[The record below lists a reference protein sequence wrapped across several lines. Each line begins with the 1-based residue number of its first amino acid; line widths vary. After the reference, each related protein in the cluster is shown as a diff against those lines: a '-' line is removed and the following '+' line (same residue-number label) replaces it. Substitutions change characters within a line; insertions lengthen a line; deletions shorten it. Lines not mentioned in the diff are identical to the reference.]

1 MVGEL
6 HDLENSGNEE
16 KQTKTTGSR
25 HMKRETSALGATLTY
40 LMSPRFLIYV
50 SCALSMWG
58 DRMWHFAMSVFLIE
72 LYGHNLLLT
81 AVFGLVVAGSV
92 LIFGVLIGD
101 WIDRKPR
108 NKVAH
113 ASLFIQNASV
123 TACCMVLML
132 VFSYQR
138 EMEQMWHG
146 WFTVACYTAVITLAA
161 VANLAGTAL
170 TITIQRDWIVSLTGD
185 NRGQLAGMNA
195 AVRRLDQVINIF
207 APLSV
212 GQVMAWASHV
222 IGCGFILG
230 WNLVSL
236 LVEFL
241 FLSRVY
247 QLVPQ
252 LAVKPQQQTGGKFL
266 KRQQEAVNIQVG
278 MESWE
283 TTDGFINKTRILEKP
298 KDPTSNLKE
307 QQTTAKGILAC
318 LRNTR
323 RLLHTCREGWET
335 YCRQTV
341 FLAGLGLAFLYMTV
355 LGFDCITTGYAYTQG
370 IGGSLLSILT
380 ALSALSGLMGTILFT
395 RLREHYGLVT
405 TGVISSW
412 LHIGCLTLCV
422 FSIFAPGSPFDTA
435 IFSLPL
441 SKNSSNQELL
451 KNNQIH
457 VYPYERNLNQPIL
470 PDRSSIH
477 WTNSTVLFDGQQ
489 VPEQPE
495 SYVSIILLFSGVILA
510 RIGLWSFDL
519 TVTQL
524 LQENI
529 PEAERGAVNGVQC
542 SLNYLMDLI
551 HFVLVMLAPMP
562 QQFGLLVFISILFVT
577 TGHVLYFFYAR
588 KCSFSQAT
596 CPAAGRELKRASMRR
611 PSRRGAG
618 PGQPRTGGTRPQ
630 ATWRAPASRAP
641 GPTHRGAPR
650 DRKESALARPSLKT
664 PCDGPRAAAA
674 NQRQPSQAP
683 PGPAPAPPR
692 PLAVPRAR
700 LLGRPAGGPRAP
712 PNGGPGAQIPR
723 RSRTGACP
731 GPPGSGVCSLRTFRP
746 LRQLTGC
753 GVKSK

>member
-1 MVGEL
+1 MDFFHLVSEASKAAVL
-6 HDLENSGNEE
+6 HHSWFLS
-16 KQTKTTGSR
+16 
-25 HMKRETSALGATLTY
+25 
-40 LMSPRFLIYV
+40 SPK
-50 SCALSMWG
+50 CG

-113 ASLFIQNASV
+113 ASLFIQNTSV
-123 TACCMVLML
+123 TACCVLLML
-132 VFSYQR
+132 LFSYRR
-138 EMEQMWHG
+138 EMEQIWHG
-146 WFTVACYTAVITLAA
+146 WFTVSVACYTVLITLAA

-170 TITIQRDWIVSLTGD
+170 TITIQRDWIVSLTGG

-195 AVRRLDQVINIF
+195 AVRRLDQIINIF

-212 GQVMAWASHV
+212 GQVMTWASHV

-252 LAVKPQQQTGGKFL
+252 LAVKPHQQTWGHFL
-266 KRQQEAVNIQVG
+266 ERQQELGCHSQV
-278 MESWE
+278 ESWPQ
-283 TTDGFINKTRILEKP
+283 GPHKP
-298 KDPTSNLKE
+298 KDSRSHLEGK
-307 QQTTAKGILAC
+307 QVTTERFLLC

-335 YCRQTV
+335 YCRQTI
-341 FLAGLGLAFLYMTV
+341 FLPGLGLAFLYMTV

-395 RLREHYGLVT
+395 WLRRHYGLVT

-422 FSIFAPGSPFDTA
+422 FSVFAPGSPFDMA
-435 IFSLPL
+435 VLSFPL
-441 SKNSSNQELL
+441 SKNSSSNHEF
-451 KNNQIH
+451 
-457 VYPYERNLNQPIL
+457 
-470 PDRSSIH
+470 
-477 WTNSTVLFDGQQ
+477 TVLFDGQQ
-489 VPEQPE
+489 DPEQPE
-495 SYVSIILLFSGVILA
+495 SYVSIVLLFSGVILA

-551 HFVLVMLAPMP
+551 HFILVMLAPRP
-562 QQFGLLVFISILFVT
+562 QQFGMLVFISMLFVT

-588 KCSFSQAT
+588 NTSQSNSNPICT
-596 CPAAGRELKRASMRR
+596 ECF
-611 PSRRGAG
+611 
-618 PGQPRTGGTRPQ
+618 
-630 ATWRAPASRAP
+630 
-641 GPTHRGAPR
+641 H
-650 DRKESALARPSLKT
+650 
-664 PCDGPRAAAA
+664 
-674 NQRQPSQAP
+674 
-683 PGPAPAPPR
+683 
-692 PLAVPRAR
+692 
-700 LLGRPAGGPRAP
+700 
-712 PNGGPGAQIPR
+712 
-723 RSRTGACP
+723 
-731 GPPGSGVCSLRTFRP
+731 
-746 LRQLTGC
+746 
-753 GVKSK
+753 

>member
-1 MVGEL
+1 L
-6 HDLENSGNEE
+6 LFTNIYDLC
-16 KQTKTTGSR
+16 
-25 HMKRETSALGATLTY
+25 MCVLGAILIY
-40 LMSPRFLIYV
+40 LMGPRFLIYV
-50 SCALSMWG
+50 SCALSIWG
-58 DRMWHFAMSVFLIE
+58 DQMWHFAMSVFLIE

-123 TACCMVLML
+123 TACCVLLML
-132 VFSYQR
+132 LFSYRR
-138 EMEQMWHG
+138 EMEQIWHG
-146 WFTVACYTAVITLAA
+146 WFTVACYTVLITLAA

-170 TITIQRDWIVSLTGD
+170 TITIQRDWIVSLTGG
-185 NRGQLAGMNA
+185 NGSQLAGMNA
-195 AVRRLDQVINIF
+195 AVRRLDQIINIF

-212 GQVMAWASHV
+212 GQVMTWASHV

-252 LAVKPQQQTGGKFL
+252 LAVKPQDVKL
-266 KRQQEAVNIQVG
+266 KKANV
-278 MESWE
+278 
-283 TTDGFINKTRILEKP
+283 DGFINKPGTSKEP
-298 KDPTSNLKE
+298 KDCRSHLE
-307 QQTTAKGILAC
+307 GQWVTTKRFLLC
-318 LRNTR
+318 LRNTQ

-335 YCRQTV
+335 YCRQTI
-341 FLAGLGLAFLYMTV
+341 FLPGLGLAFLYMTV

-370 IGGSLLSILT
+370 IGGFLLSILT

-395 RLREHYGLVT
+395 WLRGHYGLVT

-412 LHIGCLTLCV
+412 LHVGCLTLCV
-422 FSIFAPGSPFDTA
+422 FSVFAPGSPFDTA
-435 IFSLPL
+435 VSSLPL
-441 SKNSSNQELL
+441 SKNSSSSPKLL
-451 KNNQIH
+451 KDDQ
-457 VYPYERNLNQPIL
+457 V
-470 PDRSSIH
+470 
-477 WTNSTVLFDGQQ
+477 TVLFDGQQ
-489 VPEQPE
+489 DLEQPE

-551 HFVLVMLAPMP
+551 HFILVMLAPQP
-562 QQFGLLVFISILFVT
+562 QQFGMLVFISMLFVT

-588 KCSFSQAT
+588 NTSQSNSVVSFL
-596 CPAAGRELKRASMRR
+596 CP
-611 PSRRGAG
+611 
-618 PGQPRTGGTRPQ
+618 
-630 ATWRAPASRAP
+630 
-641 GPTHRGAPR
+641 
-650 DRKESALARPSLKT
+650 
-664 PCDGPRAAAA
+664 
-674 NQRQPSQAP
+674 
-683 PGPAPAPPR
+683 
-692 PLAVPRAR
+692 
-700 LLGRPAGGPRAP
+700 
-712 PNGGPGAQIPR
+712 
-723 RSRTGACP
+723 
-731 GPPGSGVCSLRTFRP
+731 
-746 LRQLTGC
+746 
-753 GVKSK
+753 

>member
-1 MVGEL
+1 
-6 HDLENSGNEE
+6 
-16 KQTKTTGSR
+16 
-25 HMKRETSALGATLTY
+25 
-40 LMSPRFLIYV
+40 
-50 SCALSMWG
+50 
-58 DRMWHFAMSVFLIE
+58 MWHFAMSVFLIE

-113 ASLFIQNASV
+113 ASLFTQNASV
-123 TACCMVLML
+123 TACCIVLML
-132 VFSYQR
+132 VFSYKR
-138 EMEQMWHG
+138 EMEQIWHG
-146 WFTVACYTAVITLAA
+146 WFTVACYAAVITLAA
-161 VANLAGTAL
+161 LANLAGTAL

-252 LAVKPQQQTGGKFL
+252 LAVKPQQQTGRHFL
-266 KRQQEAVNIQVG
+266 ERHQEAVNIQG
-278 MESWE
+278 EIHSWE
-283 TTDGFINKTRILEKP
+283 MTDGLTNKPRTLEIP
-298 KDPTSNLKE
+298 KDHKTTPERE
-307 QQTTAKGILAC
+307 QATTTGFLLC
-318 LRNTR
+318 LQNTR
-323 RLLHTCREGWET
+323 RLLRTCREGWEA

-395 RLREHYGLVT
+395 RLRELYGLVT
-405 TGVISSW
+405 TGIISSW
-412 LHIGCLTLCV
+412 LHIGCLMLCV
-422 FSIFAPGSPFDTA
+422 FSVFAPGSPFDPA
-435 IFSLPL
+435 VFSLPL
-441 SKNSSNQELL
+441 SKNSSNYELL
-451 KNNQIH
+451 NEDQVH
-457 VYPYERNLNQPIL
+457 VYPFERNLNQPIL
-470 PDRSSIH
+470 PDKKKRSSIH
-477 WTNSTVLFDGQQ
+477 WTNSTVLFEGQQ
-489 VPEQPE
+489 DPEQPE
-495 SYVSIILLFSGVILA
+495 SYISIILLFSGVILA

-551 HFVLVMLAPMP
+551 HFVLVMLAPRP
-562 QQFGLLVFISILFVT
+562 QQFGVLVFISILFVT
-577 TGHVLYFFYAR
+577 TGHVLYFVYAR
-588 KCSFSQAT
+588 KC
-596 CPAAGRELKRASMRR
+596 KIKN
-611 PSRRGAG
+611 
-618 PGQPRTGGTRPQ
+618 
-630 ATWRAPASRAP
+630 APVKKTA
-641 GPTHRGAPR
+641 
-650 DRKESALARPSLKT
+650 RKGSWS
-664 PCDGPRAAAA
+664 
-674 NQRQPSQAP
+674 
-683 PGPAPAPPR
+683 
-692 PLAVPRAR
+692 PL
-700 LLGRPAGGPRAP
+700 
-712 PNGGPGAQIPR
+712 
-723 RSRTGACP
+723 T
-731 GPPGSGVCSLRTFRP
+731 
-746 LRQLTGC
+746 
-753 GVKSK
+753 

>member
-1 MVGEL
+1 L
-6 HDLENSGNEE
+6 LFTNIYDLC
-16 KQTKTTGSR
+16 
-25 HMKRETSALGATLTY
+25 MCVLGAILIY
-40 LMSPRFLIYV
+40 LMGPRFLVYV
-50 SCALSMWG
+50 SCALSIWG

-123 TACCMVLML
+123 TTCCVLLML
-132 VFSYQR
+132 LFSYRR
-138 EMEQMWHG
+138 EMEQIWHG
-146 WFTVACYTAVITLAA
+146 WFTVSVACYTVLITLAA

-170 TITIQRDWIVSLTGD
+170 TITIQRDWIVSLTDG
-185 NRGQLAGMNA
+185 NGSQLAGMNA
-195 AVRRLDQVINIF
+195 AVRRLDQIINIF

-212 GQVMAWASHV
+212 GQVMTWASHV

-247 QLVPQ
+247 HLVPQ
-252 LAVKPQQQTGGKFL
+252 LAVKPQQQTGKPFL
-266 KRQQEAVNIQVG
+266 EKRQEPVPPPG
-278 MESWE
+278 TSKE
-283 TTDGFINKTRILEKP
+283 P
-298 KDPTSNLKE
+298 KDCKSHLE
-307 QQTTAKGILAC
+307 EERVTTKRFLLC
-318 LRNTR
+318 LQNTQ

-335 YCRQTV
+335 YCRQTI
-341 FLAGLGLAFLYMTV
+341 FLPGLGLAFLYMTV

-395 RLREHYGLVT
+395 WLRGHYGLVT

-412 LHIGCLTLCV
+412 LHVGCLTLCV
-422 FSIFAPGSPFDTA
+422 FSVFAPGSPFDTA
-435 IFSLPL
+435 VSSLPL
-441 SKNSSNQELL
+441 SKNSSSSPELL
-451 KNNQIH
+451 KDDQ
-457 VYPYERNLNQPIL
+457 V
-470 PDRSSIH
+470 
-477 WTNSTVLFDGQQ
+477 TVLFDGQQ
-489 VPEQPE
+489 DPEQPE

-551 HFVLVMLAPMP
+551 HFILVMLAPRP
-562 QQFGLLVFISILFVT
+562 QQFGMLVFISMLFVT

-588 KCSFSQAT
+588 KCKIENSQVNET
-596 CPAAGRELKRASMRR
+596 MKKVLY
-611 PSRRGAG
+611 
-618 PGQPRTGGTRPQ
+618 
-630 ATWRAPASRAP
+630 
-641 GPTHRGAPR
+641 H
-650 DRKESALARPSLKT
+650 
-664 PCDGPRAAAA
+664 
-674 NQRQPSQAP
+674 
-683 PGPAPAPPR
+683 
-692 PLAVPRAR
+692 
-700 LLGRPAGGPRAP
+700 
-712 PNGGPGAQIPR
+712 
-723 RSRTGACP
+723 
-731 GPPGSGVCSLRTFRP
+731 
-746 LRQLTGC
+746 
-753 GVKSK
+753 

>member
-6 HDLENSGNEE
+6 DDTENSGNGE
-16 KQTKTTGSR
+16 KETKTTGTRCVKSQR
-25 HMKRETSALGATLTY
+25 SPLGATLTY

-50 SCALSMWG
+50 SCALSIWG

-72 LYGHNLLLT
+72 LYGQNLLLT

-123 TACCMVLML
+123 TACCVVLML
-132 VFSYQR
+132 VFSYRR
-138 EMEQMWHG
+138 EMEQIWNG
-146 WFTVACYTAVITLAA
+146 WLTVVCYASVITLAA
-161 VANLAGTAL
+161 MANLAGTAL
-170 TITIQRDWIVSLTGD
+170 TITIQRDWIVSLTGS

-195 AVRRLDQVINIF
+195 AVRRLDQVISIF

-212 GQVMAWASHV
+212 GQVMTWASHV

-230 WNLVSL
+230 WNLLSL

-241 FLSRVY
+241 FLSRVF

-252 LAVKPQQQTGGKFL
+252 LAVKPQQHTMGHFL
-266 KRQQEAVNIQVG
+266 DRPQDAVNMQG
-278 MESWE
+278 ETDFWE
-283 TTDGFINKTRILEKP
+283 TTAVFTHKSRSLD
-298 KDPTSNLKE
+298 KDHKSNLE
-307 QQTTAKGILAC
+307 GQWNTANGFRLC
-318 LRNTR
+318 LRNTH
-323 RLLHTCREGWET
+323 RLLCTCRDGWET
-335 YCRQTV
+335 YCRQNV

-380 ALSALSGLMGTILFT
+380 ALSALSGLLGTILFT
-395 RLREHYGLVT
+395 WLRGHYGLVT
-405 TGVISSW
+405 TGIISSW
-412 LHIGCLTLCV
+412 LHIGCLMLCV
-422 FSIFAPGSPFDTA
+422 FSVFAPGSPFDMA
-435 IFSLPL
+435 VFSFPL
-441 SKNSSNQELL
+441 NKNSSSNHKLFKEDQV
-451 KNNQIH
+451 H
-457 VYPYERNLNQPIL
+457 VYSFERNLNQPIL

-489 VPEQPE
+489 DPEQPE
-495 SYVSIILLFSGVILA
+495 SYISIILLFSGVILA

-551 HFVLVMLAPMP
+551 HFVLVLLAPRP
-562 QQFGLLVFISILFVT
+562 QQFGMLVFISILFVT

-588 KCSFSQAT
+588 KC
-596 CPAAGRELKRASMRR
+596 KMRNAHVNKTVKK
-611 PSRRGAG
+611 S
-618 PGQPRTGGTRPQ
+618 
-630 ATWRAPASRAP
+630 TWTP
-641 GPTHRGAPR
+641 PT
-650 DRKESALARPSLKT
+650 
-664 PCDGPRAAAA
+664 
-674 NQRQPSQAP
+674 
-683 PGPAPAPPR
+683 
-692 PLAVPRAR
+692 
-700 LLGRPAGGPRAP
+700 
-712 PNGGPGAQIPR
+712 
-723 RSRTGACP
+723 
-731 GPPGSGVCSLRTFRP
+731 
-746 LRQLTGC
+746 
-753 GVKSK
+753 

>member
-1 MVGEL
+1 TVVAPDQQMC
-6 HDLENSGNEE
+6 SGVCLIF
-16 KQTKTTGSR
+16 S
-25 HMKRETSALGATLTY
+25 LTY
-40 LMSPRFLIYV
+40 WLFD
-50 SCALSMWG
+50 G

-113 ASLFIQNASV
+113 ASLFIQNTSV
-123 TACCMVLML
+123 TACCVLLML
-132 VFSYQR
+132 LFSYRR
-138 EMEQMWHG
+138 EMEQIWHG
-146 WFTVACYTAVITLAA
+146 WFTVACYTVLITLAA

-170 TITIQRDWIVSLTGD
+170 TITIQRDWIVSLTGG

-195 AVRRLDQVINIF
+195 AVRRLDQIINIF

-212 GQVMAWASHV
+212 GQVMTWASHV

-252 LAVKPQQQTGGKFL
+252 LAVKPHQQTWGHFLERSHLEGKQVTTERFL
-266 KRQQEAVNIQVG
+266 
-278 MESWE
+278 
-283 TTDGFINKTRILEKP
+283 L
-298 KDPTSNLKE
+298 
-307 QQTTAKGILAC
+307 C

-335 YCRQTV
+335 YCRQTI
-341 FLAGLGLAFLYMTV
+341 FLPGLGLAFLYMTV

-395 RLREHYGLVT
+395 WLRRHYGLVT

-422 FSIFAPGSPFDTA
+422 FSVFAPGSPFDMA
-435 IFSLPL
+435 VLSFPL
-441 SKNSSNQELL
+441 SKNSSSNHELL
-451 KNNQIH
+451 KDGQVH
-457 VYPYERNLNQPIL
+457 VYPFERNLNQPIL

-489 VPEQPE
+489 DPEQPE
-495 SYVSIILLFSGVILA
+495 SYVSIVLLFSGVILA

-551 HFVLVMLAPMP
+551 HFILVMLAPRP
-562 QQFGLLVFISILFVT
+562 QQFGMLVFISMLFVT

-588 KCSFSQAT
+588 KNFLCGKVTFWN
-596 CPAAGRELKRASMRR
+596 
-611 PSRRGAG
+611 
-618 PGQPRTGGTRPQ
+618 QPIAYSG
-630 ATWRAPASRAP
+630 
-641 GPTHRGAPR
+641 
-650 DRKESALARPSLKT
+650 
-664 PCDGPRAAAA
+664 
-674 NQRQPSQAP
+674 
-683 PGPAPAPPR
+683 
-692 PLAVPRAR
+692 
-700 LLGRPAGGPRAP
+700 
-712 PNGGPGAQIPR
+712 IP
-723 RSRTGACP
+723 
-731 GPPGSGVCSLRTFRP
+731 
-746 LRQLTGC
+746 
-753 GVKSK
+753 

>member
-1 MVGEL
+1 MSPSPSALTYHPRRAPARAYCAGRSRVAETAGLSFDNPQDTFAPPALSAQSGACSNPHVWFRSRWLRCFIIHLSLRLLESPVRDPDPPAVCSHVVIMVGEL
-6 HDLENSGNEE
+6 NDIENPGNEE
-16 KQTKTTGSR
+16 KQTKTASTK
-25 HMKRETSALGATLTY
+25 HMKGETSSLGAILIY
-40 LMSPRFLIYV
+40 LMGPRFLIYV
-50 SCALSMWG
+50 SCALSIWG
-58 DRMWHFAMSVFLIE
+58 DQMWHFAMSVFLIE

-123 TACCMVLML
+123 TACCVLLML
-132 VFSYQR
+132 LFSYRR
-138 EMEQMWHG
+138 EMEQIWHG
-146 WFTVACYTAVITLAA
+146 WFTVACYTVLITLAA

-170 TITIQRDWIVSLTGD
+170 TITIQRDWIVSLTGG
-185 NRGQLAGMNA
+185 NGSQLAGMNA
-195 AVRRLDQVINIF
+195 AVRRLDQIINIF

-212 GQVMAWASHV
+212 GQVMTWASHV

-252 LAVKPQQQTGGKFL
+252 LAVKPQQQTGKPFL
-266 KRQQEAVNIQVG
+266 EKQQEAVNVQGEID
-278 MESWE
+278 SWE
-283 TTDGFINKTRILEKP
+283 TSDGFINKPGTSKEP
-298 KDPTSNLKE
+298 KDCRSHLE
-307 QQTTAKGILAC
+307 GQWVTTKRFLLC
-318 LRNTR
+318 LRNTQ

-335 YCRQTV
+335 YCRQTI
-341 FLAGLGLAFLYMTV
+341 FLPGLGLAFLYMTV

-370 IGGSLLSILT
+370 IGGFLLSILT

-395 RLREHYGLVT
+395 WLRGHYGLVT

-412 LHIGCLTLCV
+412 LHVGCLTLCV
-422 FSIFAPGSPFDTA
+422 FSVFAPGSPFDTA
-435 IFSLPL
+435 VSSLPL
-441 SKNSSNQELL
+441 SKNSSSSPKLL
-451 KNNQIH
+451 KDDQVHI
-457 VYPYERNLNQPIL
+457 YPFERNLNQPIL

-489 VPEQPE
+489 DLEQPE

-551 HFVLVMLAPMP
+551 HFILVMLAPQP
-562 QQFGLLVFISILFVT
+562 QQFGMLVFISMLFVT

-588 KCSFSQAT
+588 KCKIENSQVNET
-596 CPAAGRELKRASMRR
+596 IKK
-611 PSRRGAG
+611 
-618 PGQPRTGGTRPQ
+618 GT
-630 ATWRAPASRAP
+630 W
-641 GPTHRGAPR
+641 
-650 DRKESALARPSLKT
+650 T
-664 PCDGPRAAAA
+664 PL
-674 NQRQPSQAP
+674 S
-683 PGPAPAPPR
+683 
-692 PLAVPRAR
+692 
-700 LLGRPAGGPRAP
+700 
-712 PNGGPGAQIPR
+712 
-723 RSRTGACP
+723 
-731 GPPGSGVCSLRTFRP
+731 
-746 LRQLTGC
+746 
-753 GVKSK
+753 

>member
-6 HDLENSGNEE
+6 NDIENPGNEE
-16 KQTKTTGSR
+16 KQTKTASTK
-25 HMKRETSALGATLTY
+25 HMKEETSSLGAILIY
-40 LMSPRFLIYV
+40 LMGPRFLIYV
-50 SCALSMWG
+50 SCALSIWG

-123 TACCMVLML
+123 TACCVLLML
-132 VFSYQR
+132 LFSYRR
-138 EMEQMWHG
+138 EMEQIWHG
-146 WFTVACYTAVITLAA
+146 WFTVACYTVLITLAA

-170 TITIQRDWIVSLTGD
+170 TITIQRDWIVSLTGG
-185 NRGQLAGMNA
+185 NGSQLAGMNA
-195 AVRRLDQVINIF
+195 AVRRLDQIINIF

-212 GQVMAWASHV
+212 GQVMTWASHV

-252 LAVKPQQQTGGKFL
+252 LAVKPQQQTGKPFL
-266 KRQQEAVNIQVG
+266 EKQQEAVNVQGEID
-278 MESWE
+278 SWE
-283 TTDGFINKTRILEKP
+283 TTDGFIHKPGTSKEP
-298 KDPTSNLKE
+298 KDCRSHLE
-307 QQTTAKGILAC
+307 GQWVTTKRFLLC
-318 LRNTR
+318 LRNTQ

-335 YCRQTV
+335 YCRQTI
-341 FLAGLGLAFLYMTV
+341 FLPGLGLAFLYMTV

-370 IGGSLLSILT
+370 IGGFLLSILT

-395 RLREHYGLVT
+395 WLRGHYGLVT

-412 LHIGCLTLCV
+412 LHVGCLTLCV
-422 FSIFAPGSPFDTA
+422 FSVFAPGSPFDTA
-435 IFSLPL
+435 VSSLPL
-441 SKNSSNQELL
+441 SKNSSSSPKLL
-451 KNNQIH
+451 KDDQVHI
-457 VYPYERNLNQPIL
+457 YPFERNLNQPIL

-489 VPEQPE
+489 DLEQPE

-551 HFVLVMLAPMP
+551 HFILVMLAPQP
-562 QQFGLLVFISILFVT
+562 QQFGMLVFISMLFVT

-588 KCSFSQAT
+588 KCKIENSQVNET
-596 CPAAGRELKRASMRR
+596 IKK
-611 PSRRGAG
+611 
-618 PGQPRTGGTRPQ
+618 GT
-630 ATWRAPASRAP
+630 W
-641 GPTHRGAPR
+641 
-650 DRKESALARPSLKT
+650 T
-664 PCDGPRAAAA
+664 PL
-674 NQRQPSQAP
+674 S
-683 PGPAPAPPR
+683 
-692 PLAVPRAR
+692 
-700 LLGRPAGGPRAP
+700 
-712 PNGGPGAQIPR
+712 
-723 RSRTGACP
+723 
-731 GPPGSGVCSLRTFRP
+731 
-746 LRQLTGC
+746 
-753 GVKSK
+753 